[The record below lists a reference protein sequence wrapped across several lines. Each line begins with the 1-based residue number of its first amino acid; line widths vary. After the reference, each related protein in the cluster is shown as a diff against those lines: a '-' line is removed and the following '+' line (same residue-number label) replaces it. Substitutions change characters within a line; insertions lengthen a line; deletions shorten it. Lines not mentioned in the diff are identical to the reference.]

1 MMRLCL
7 ASFLGLAVAAA
18 VAWQLGGRLGAG
30 ALGGYLLGAG
40 MSGLG
45 VLYQRHT
52 LLTRPERS
60 FSAFLV
66 SFLAKLAALLL
77 GGLAFRFLQP
87 VAEVA
92 DWRSFLIAFAAAVAL
107 VLPVGTWEAA
117 SALRRRARTVEGP
130 SVREV
135 GV

>member
-7 ASFLGLAVAAA
+7 SSFLGLAVAVA
-18 VAWQLGGRLGAG
+18 VAWQLGGRVGAG
-30 ALGGYLLGAG
+30 VLSGYLLGAG

-45 VLYQRHT
+45 VLYQRHM
-52 LLTRPERS
+52 LLTRPERV
-60 FSAFLV
+60 FSALVV
-66 SFLAKLAALLL
+66 SFLGKLVALLL

-87 VAEVA
+87 VAEIA

-117 SALRRRARTVEGP
+117 RVLKHRARSAG
-130 SVREV
+130 REV
-135 GV
+135 GA